1 MTTFQRTMTLI
12 CFCVISTQGYSAAL
26 TTDQQKYSYMVGYQ
40 LAMQLKGKIGNI
52 DVDSFVSGIQ
62 DNLSGAA
69 TKLSQEEMNR
79 AAKSF
84 VQKQKMK
91 QSKER
96 MASAVTNQKEGD
108 DFLKANK
115 SKSGIVSLE
124 NGLQYLVL
132 KSGQGKSPKASDKV
146 VVHYQGSLINGTVFD
161 SSLKRGKPVT
171 FGLSGVIPGFREAL
185 LRMKE
190 GDKWRVFLPATLAY
204 GKRGAGQSIGPN
216 QALIFEME
224 SIEVKP

>member
-1 MTTFQRTMTLI
+1 MESYIDFI
-12 CFCVISTQGYSAAL
+12 KKYNNEKSISSA
-26 TTDQQKYSYMVGYQ
+26 TDSEF
-40 LAMQLKGKIGNI
+40 GN
-52 DVDSFVSGIQ
+52 
-62 DNLSGAA
+62 
-69 TKLSQEEMNR
+69 
-79 AAKSF
+79 
-84 VQKQKMK
+84 
-91 QSKER
+91 
-96 MASAVTNQKEGD
+96 
-108 DFLKANK
+108 FLKANK

-224 SIEVKP
+224 LIEVKP